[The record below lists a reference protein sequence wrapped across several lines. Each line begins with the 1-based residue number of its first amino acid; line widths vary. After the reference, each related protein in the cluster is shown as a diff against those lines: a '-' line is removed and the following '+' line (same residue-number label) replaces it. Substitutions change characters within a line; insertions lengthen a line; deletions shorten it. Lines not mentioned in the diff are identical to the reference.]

1 LIANG
6 TFAQNLAIRHGFDVD
21 MPMPPAPVRVG
32 DRWQVGYEIH
42 LTNFS
47 TERLTVTKFTV
58 DDARDGH
65 TIIELSPDGPCR
77 HGWHRRPLK
86 GKQIENLFVVL

>member
-6 TFAQNLAIRHGFDVD
+6 VFAQNLAIRHGFGVG
-21 MPMPPAPVRVG
+21 MPVVRVG

-42 LTNFS
+42 VTNFS

-58 DDARDGH
+58 DDARD
-65 TIIELSPDGPCR
+65 TIIEPSPDGPCR
-77 HGWHRRPLK
+77 HGWHRRLLK
-86 GKQIENLFVVL
+86 GKRIENLFVVL